1 MTWKEGLSWRGK
13 RGEVRAISKVHKKA
27 IGKPSNWGEH
37 MKESHK
43 ERALGVGFASLTESS
58 ITWEGSLTE
67 EPSRLGGPVVIYT
80 CAESQLVWDW
90 ENIPE
95 CKQHQFP
102 GQGILNHLHK
112 EGELDPGMHA

>member
-1 MTWKEGLSWRGK
+1 
-13 RGEVRAISKVHKKA
+13 
-27 IGKPSNWGEH
+27 

-58 ITWEGSLTE
+58 ITWEGSLTK

-80 CAESQLVWDW
+80 CAGSQLGWEW

-102 GQGILNHLHK
+102 GQGILNCMRG

>member
-1 MTWKEGLSWRGK
+1 MELAKEEGRGK
-13 RGEVRAISKVHKKA
+13 RNIKSVHKKA
-27 IGKPSNWGEH
+27 IGKPSDWGGH
-37 MKESHK
+37 IKESHE

-80 CAESQLVWDW
+80 CAGSQLGWDW

-95 CKQHQFP
+95 CKQHQFSWTGDP
-102 GQGILNHLHK
+102 ELHAWRK
-112 EGELDPGMHA
+112 

>member
-1 MTWKEGLSWRGK
+1 MEAEVERKEQYQKCTK
-13 RGEVRAISKVHKKA
+13 RPLESHQIGGEY
-27 IGKPSNWGEH
+27 

-43 ERALGVGFASLTESS
+43 ERALGVCFASLTESS

-80 CAESQLVWDW
+80 CAGSQLGWDW

-102 GQGILNHLHK
+102 GQRIPNRMHG